1 MRLQPTLFVLAAAI
15 TLPLPALASETD
27 LTIADAYVRM
37 VPPGT
42 PNTAAFMT
50 IVNNGTSDRK
60 LIKAESPL
68 ARRGELH
75 THLNDQGMM
84 RMRQV
89 AEIEIKAATQ
99 TELKPGGYHVM
110 LLDLQQPLREGE
122 TVPLTLRFDD
132 NSTKLLDAPVK
143 KPQTVMKTENPPE
156 HGAMK
161 H

>member
-1 MRLQPTLFVLAAAI
+1 MRLHPTLIILATAL
-15 TLPLPALASETD
+15 TLPLPTLGSETD
-27 LTIADAYVRM
+27 LTIADAYVRL

-50 IVNNGTSDRK
+50 ISNSGSSDRK
-60 LIKAESPL
+60 LIQAESPV
-68 ARRGELH
+68 ARNAELH

-89 AEIEIKAATQ
+89 ADIEIKAGAQ

-110 LLDLQQPLREGE
+110 LLDLQQPLKEGDS
-122 TVPLTLRFDD
+122 VALTLRFDD
-132 NSTKLLDAPVK
+132 GSTKEIDAAVK
-143 KPQTVMKTENPPE
+143 KPQTAMKAPTPAT

-161 H
+161 Y